1 MNVMNFALIDNTAGE
16 YGLATCATTIAD
28 EIHSAPEWI
37 ELLPAGTFAGRDG
50 RGPFRVSDPD
60 AIIAATDALRME
72 AGLPIDYDHATD
84 FAAPSGR
91 RAPAAGWIRAI
102 EVRNGALWGKV
113 EWTKHGSAAV
123 VTHEYRYISPVFE
136 YSQDGEVRRVLRAA
150 LTNNPNLYLTA
161 ISASVPND
169 DSVTSRVPLQQQS
182 KATVNEL
189 HEGEMADNIEKQLCE
204 LLGLEVGSTPE
215 VIADEV
221 LKVLGLNASIGQA
234 EEITTEAPAVR
245 PPGAVFGDATGSRT
259 TVHSVVADPTR
270 YVPIEQ
276 FESTL
281 TELNQL
287 RAATA
292 RERASFR
299 VDAAM
304 KAGKI
309 VPSQREWAI
318 AYCQANICGFE
329 SFVARQPALITG
341 VSTGLEGAPDVG
353 RDSARDRDQENIE
366 QRRAGAKLT
375 RTELAVCTKLGLRPR
390 DYMRRRGQRDELTTL
405 ALK

>member
-1 MNVMNFALIDNTAGE
+1 MNDMNSAQQVNRMGE

-50 RGPFRVSDPD
+50 RGPFRVNNPD

-102 EVRNGALWGKV
+102 EVRDGALWGKV
-113 EWTKHGSAAV
+113 EWTKHGSASV

-136 YSQDGEVRRVLRAA
+136 YSQDGEVQRVLRAA

-161 ISASVPND
+161 ISASVPHD
-169 DSVTSRVPLQQQS
+169 DSVTSRVSRQRLS
-182 KATVNEL
+182 RATVNEM
-189 HEGEMADNIEKQLCE
+189 HEGDMADNIERQLCE
-204 LLGLEVGSTPE
+204 LLGLEEGSAPE

-221 LKVLGLNASIGQA
+221 LNVLGLSKSISLAKEIVA
-234 EEITTEAPAVR
+234 EGTGAHTTGHSTVANPA
-245 PPGAVFGDATGSRT
+245 
-259 TVHSVVADPTR
+259 R

-287 RAATA
+287 RAVTA

-318 AYCQANICGFE
+318 AYCQANISGFE

-341 VSTGLEGAPDVG
+341 VSTGLEGAPNSE
-353 RDSARDRDQENIE
+353 RDSAMDRDEENIE
-366 QRRAGAKLT
+366 QRRAGAALT

-390 DYMRRRGQRDELTTL
+390 DYMRRRGQRDEPTTL
-405 ALK
+405 A